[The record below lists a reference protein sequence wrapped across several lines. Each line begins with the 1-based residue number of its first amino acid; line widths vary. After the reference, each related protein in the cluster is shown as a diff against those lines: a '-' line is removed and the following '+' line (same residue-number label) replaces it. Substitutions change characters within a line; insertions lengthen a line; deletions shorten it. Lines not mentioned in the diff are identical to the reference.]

1 MLHQMEILTI
11 SNCRKGGAQSSKVH
25 MRTQKLKLG
34 LLLDSFNV
42 PAWVYYVIQRVTKEN
57 SGEFNLVIL
66 NEDTS
71 RSNNAKKD
79 ISAYSIFNWID
90 KKLFTKEPD
99 PFELKNISELLINVP
114 DIKVN
119 PVQDGRISNLN
130 DLDLEIIREYQLDI
144 LLKFGFEDLELETL
158 NVSKYGVW
166 FYYHGDDRIMKGG
179 PPGFWEVAE
188 NWPETSS
195 ALIAIGGKFNSTRV
209 LFRSH
214 FVTYPFSPARHRSY
228 YFWATTPFLARQINL
243 LQQLGEEEYCQETN
257 KFNAAPLPKVK
268 RYEAPSNSLA
278 AKAIARIIVRL
289 TKEFFER
296 ILYMKQ
302 WFLLFSL
309 KKDEANYF
317 SEFKKIMPPKGVFWA
332 DPHVIQVDDKFYI
345 FIEEFLQTKNKGH
358 ISVIEL
364 DKQGN
369 WTAPV
374 KILEKDYHL
383 SYPHVFE
390 WNHKFYMVPESRAN
404 KTIDLYECAEF
415 PNKWNFK
422 QCLMENISAVDTT
435 LVHISNKWWLFTAMA
450 ENEAAAPNVEL
461 FLFYTDELFS
471 GEWKAH
477 PQNPIVSDVKSA
489 RSAGSLFAKDGK
501 LFRPSQDCSKGYGHG
516 IDLNEVEI
524 LSETKYR
531 ERKTLSIRP
540 NWDKSIEAA
549 HTYASCGNLTMID
562 AMTFSR
568 KI

>member
-1 MLHQMEILTI
+1 M
-11 SNCRKGGAQSSKVH
+11 NP
-25 MRTQKLKLG
+25 QKLRLG
-34 LLLDSFNV
+34 ILLDSFDV
-42 PAWVYYVIQRVTKEN
+42 PAWVEDAVHRVVEGN
-57 SGEFNLVIL
+57 SGEFILVIL
-66 NEDTS
+66 NSTS
-71 RSNNAKKD
+71 EKSHKNNGST
-79 ISAYSIFNWID
+79 IIHSIFNQID
-90 KKLFTKEPD
+90 EKLFTKEPN
-99 PFELKNISELLINVP
+99 PFVKKSVAELFSDVPVIETTPKKNNNHSFPNEADAHN
-114 DIKVN
+114 IKK
-119 PVQDGRISNLN
+119 
-130 DLDLEIIREYQLDI
+130 YKLDI
-144 LLKFGFEDLELETL
+144 LIKFGLEHAQDEASGLA
-158 NVSKYGVW
+158 KYGVW
-166 FYYHGDDRIMKGG
+166 FYYHGDDKIMKGG

-195 ALIAIGGKFNSTRV
+195 ALIAIGGKFNSNRV

-309 KKDEANYF
+309 KKDEANNF
-317 SEFKKIMPPKGVFWA
+317 SEFKEIMPPKGVFWA

-415 PNKWNFK
+415 PYKWNFK

-461 FLFYTDELFS
+461 FLFYTDDLFS
-471 GEWKAH
+471 GEWKA
-477 PQNPIVSDVKSA
+477 PPTGSIVSDAASA
-489 RSAGSLFAKDGK
+489 RSAASLFATHRT
-501 LFRPSQDCSKGYGHG
+501 FFTPSPDS
-516 IDLNEVEI
+516 
-524 LSETKYR
+524 
-531 ERKTLSIRP
+531 P
-540 NWDKSIEAA
+540 
-549 HTYASCGNLTMID
+549 
-562 AMTFSR
+562 
-568 KI
+568 